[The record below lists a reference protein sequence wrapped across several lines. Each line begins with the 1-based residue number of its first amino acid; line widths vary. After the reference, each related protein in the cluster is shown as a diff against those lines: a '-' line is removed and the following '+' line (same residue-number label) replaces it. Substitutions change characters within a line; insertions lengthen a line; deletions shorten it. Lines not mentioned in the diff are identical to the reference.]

1 MKIRYAVV
9 FFAVLFAVIAFK
21 NYEPEPRYVDYVVN
35 SGDTLWSIADQS
47 DIDTD
52 KRAIVA
58 YMMDK
63 SDIKQAADLRP
74 GMVVQVPML
83 K

>member
-1 MKIRYAVV
+1 MKIRYAVL
-9 FFAVLFAVIAFK
+9 FFAVLFALVAFK
-21 NYEPEPRYVDYVVN
+21 NYEPEPRYVEYVVDA
-35 SGDTLWSIADQS
+35 GDTLWSIADQS

-52 KRAIVA
+52 KRAIIA

-63 SDIKQAADLRP
+63 SHIRQASDLQP
-74 GMVVQVPML
+74 GMVIQVPML